1 MLRGMSLSE
10 LYDEHLER
18 LQRETAAALE
28 RCGFDALVL
37 YSGVAARKSTYDDQF
52 WPLSPTPA
60 FAHWVPLAEPDCAL
74 VVTAEGRP
82 RLIRT
87 VVADFWEGH
96 AEPDSAHFLDRLE
109 VIEVGEASRIR
120 DHLPSGRVAFIGDAR
135 DRAEGLG
142 IAPEAI
148 DPPALLAA
156 LDAVRSRK
164 SAYELHCLAEANR
177 RAAAGHRALARA
189 FRDGERSE
197 LTLHLAYLRAT
208 RQDDTATPYK
218 NIVAV
223 GSHGAVLHHVHY
235 QAEAPPDAAPTLL
248 VDAGAT
254 YLGYASDITR
264 TTVAGG
270 RADATLFS
278 MLVAGVEALQGQ
290 LYELIAPGLEYEAL
304 HDRAHEL
311 LAGVLRDT
319 GIATAAADELVGG
332 GVTRAF
338 FPHGLGHSLGIQ
350 VHDVGCRPREPRP
363 DNRFLRN
370 TSVIEVGQVFTVEP
384 GCYFIDDLLAPVR
397 TGPHA
402 AGVNWDVVE
411 RLRRFGGVRIE
422 DDIAVVEGGIRNLT
436 RENWQ

>member
-1 MLRGMSLSE
+1 MLRRMSLSE
-10 LYDEHLER
+10 LYDEHIDR
-18 LQRETAAALE
+18 LQRETAAALQH
-28 RCGFDALVL
+28 CGFDALVL
-37 YSGVAARKSTYDDQF
+37 HSGAAAPRSAYDDQY
-52 WPLSPTPA
+52 WPLRPTPA

-74 VVTAEGRP
+74 VITAGGRP

-87 VVADFWEGH
+87 VIDDFWEGH
-96 AEPDSAHFLDRLE
+96 AEPESAHFLERLE
-109 VIEVGEASRIR
+109 VIEVGDAARIR
-120 DHLPSGRVAFIGDAR
+120 DHLPSGRVAFIGEAR
-135 DRAEGLG
+135 DRAAGLD

-148 DPPALLAA
+148 DPPALLTA
-156 LDAVRSRK
+156 LHAIRTRK
-164 SAYELHCLAEANR
+164 SEYELHCLAEANR

-208 RQDDTATPYK
+208 RQDDADTPYK

-235 QAEAPPDAAPTLL
+235 QAEAPADAAPSLL
-248 VDAGAT
+248 VDAGAS

-278 MLVAGVEALQGQ
+278 MLVAGVEALQSQ
-290 LYELIAPGLEYEAL
+290 LYEAIAPGLEYEAL

-319 GIATAAADELVGG
+319 GIATASDDELVGG

-350 VHDVGCRPREPRP
+350 VHDVGMRPREPRA
-363 DNRFLRN
+363 DNPFLRN
-370 TSVIEVGQVFTVEP
+370 TSVIEVGQVFTIEP
-384 GCYFIDDLLAPVR
+384 GCYFIDALLAPVR
-397 TGPHA
+397 EGPRA
-402 AGVNWDVVE
+402 AGVNWEVVE